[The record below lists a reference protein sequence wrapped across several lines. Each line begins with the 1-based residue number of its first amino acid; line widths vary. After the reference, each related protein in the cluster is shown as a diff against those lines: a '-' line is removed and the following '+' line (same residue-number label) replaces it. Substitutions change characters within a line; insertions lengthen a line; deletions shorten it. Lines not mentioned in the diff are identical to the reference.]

1 MIRYLLTLEWLKYR
15 NNGLVKVLLLFFV
28 ISQSFLLLTGKKFP
42 ELPPPL
48 PAPSAIFEF
57 PSVYVYQGY
66 IGNWLAFILL
76 GFLAIY
82 MTSSEFSSKTFR
94 QNLITG
100 LSRSQMFQAKLY
112 TILMI
117 STVATLLYWIS
128 CLAYG
133 LIHTPDITIDLI
145 TERWEWVLRY
155 WLMCLGYMSF
165 AWMLAVVFR
174 RSALATIFY
183 LTYVLFLE
191 PILRWAVHYQ
201 LFNHRSML
209 FYPMNAIEDLEP
221 NPFFEYA
228 DAIQQKDMPFP
239 LFLQPWEAVLTSSIY
254 IVIFLFITYRVIRR
268 ADL

>member
-1 MIRYLLTLEWLKYR
+1 
-15 NNGLVKVLLLFFV
+15 
-28 ISQSFLLLTGKKFP
+28 
-42 ELPPPL
+42 
-48 PAPSAIFEF
+48 
-57 PSVYVYQGY
+57 
-66 IGNWLAFILL
+66 
-76 GFLAIY
+76 

-221 NPFFEYA
+221 NPFSN
-228 DAIQQKDMPFP
+228 MPM
-239 LFLQPWEAVLTSSIY
+239 LFSRRTCPSHFSCNPGKQCLHPPFTSS
-254 IVIFLFITYRVIRR
+254 FSSSSPTG
-268 ADL
+268 